1 VVDDERASAGTS
13 ANGDGAAAL
22 PVPVQTSEV
31 RPIEPAGGELARPL
45 AAQLAA
51 PVVAAAGGF
60 LIGVA
65 AFVLVRVLGRR
76 EPVRLRRARA
86 RRRRTD
92 VVASRS
98 FLVDVHL
105 LRR

>member
-1 VVDDERASAGTS
+1 MVEDERASA
-13 ANGDGAAAL
+13 NGGGGDSAL
-22 PVPVQTSEV
+22 PVPVQTSDV
-31 RPIEPAGGELARPL
+31 RPIEPAAGELARPL

-51 PVVAAAGGF
+51 PIVAAAGGF
-60 LIGVA
+60 LVGAA
-65 AFVLVRVLGRR
+65 AFVLVRVLRRR

-86 RRRRTD
+86 RRRND
-92 VVASRS
+92 VLTSRS